1 MKGISKL
8 AQFKIYIK
16 NYSIYTNRILKD
28 NTFRRAIKSEVPIL
42 EINMYKTF
50 MWTIIKLY
58 WITSG
63 KINGEMYVVHEL
75 EDLVMTA
82 KTPVVSQT
90 GLWTQY
96 N

>member
-58 WITSG
+58 
-63 KINGEMYVVHEL
+63 
-75 EDLVMTA
+75 
-82 KTPVVSQT
+82 
-90 GLWTQY
+90 
-96 N
+96 